1 MKFHSDAS
9 ARLSPAAMAVLA
21 VLIGGG
27 LFSLAAIVWAA
38 GRVGQ

>member
-1 MKFHSDAS
+1 
-9 ARLSPAAMAVLA
+9 MAVLA

-38 GRVGQ
+38 RRVGL